1 MYVVQCRRGQF
12 LYLRWSI
19 ILVFLSM
26 LIFVSVVVHITD
38 IIGNSTWMRI
48 LKKIND
54 YNTDHFLASALTLR
68 LSYIIRSRT
77 EKRLTYHSKPKVT
90 DKKTARSKLPYQ
102 KSKQQ
107 NQTACNIINRPTNRL
122 QTPDAKIGSS
132 HRYTRESCNKKPA
145 RVTPGICQS
154 ARSAKEREREK
165 KANTDGG
172 GGRRPILYGGPA
184 HAWNARAKWPSA
196 V

>member
-1 MYVVQCRRGQF
+1 
-12 LYLRWSI
+12 
-19 ILVFLSM
+19 
-26 LIFVSVVVHITD
+26 
-38 IIGNSTWMRI
+38 MRI

-77 EKRLTYHSKPKVT
+77 EKRLTDHSKPKVT

-154 ARSAKEREREK
+154 ARSAKEREREREK
-165 KANTDGG
+165 RQNRW
-172 GGRRPILYGGPA
+172 GRGAAADFIWRAGSCVECQGKVTQCCLIETC
-184 HAWNARAKWPSA
+184 HARDVTASWARAKKSRDPAIRFVRPAHTRAICLWA
-196 V
+196 